1 MNTTKR
7 FTIRKKIIVLLTILV
22 LSTTVVFSTLFLT
35 DFNHLFSHHIYDEL
49 QNIADISAKAIHEK
63 INCTKTVLE
72 VLSRT
77 PELRLDS
84 LTPREK
90 AAIIDRELSF
100 HEHFIRFSFTSP
112 DGIGYCTE
120 GPSFD
125 ASHSEW
131 FTTAMSGTTF
141 VSEPYFAMMD
151 KKFICLFST
160 PVYDG
165 TKIIGVLAID
175 TPAES
180 LSALATSIAVGSTGY
195 CSMFGRDGTL
205 IADPDPKAVAVQE
218 NAITLAKKDASF
230 TDIGSFI
237 QTSLNATINTQLC
250 RYKGT
255 DYAIASA
262 IIPTSNWL
270 FTVRIP
276 QTEFF
281 SPIKSM
287 IKRAVY
293 AVFGIL
299 IIACILGIL
308 FTRRLTQS
316 VRHITA
322 ALKDIAKGEGDLTV
336 TLSVIGNDEIT
347 DIAYY
352 FNETIKKIRLV
363 ISAVMQSVDT
373 MQGAGEKLAA
383 NMTETAASVQQIDT
397 NLIGV
402 KQQALKQA
410 DSLTETLVT
419 VNQIL
424 QTIAKLH
431 DSIETQAT
439 SVTQSFKAIE
449 SMVADTTEI
458 TQTLDTSNGVVQDLA
473 SATAAGKDTLINS
486 NTTTQKIAEQSGSL
500 LEASNIIQ
508 HIARQTNLLAMNAA
522 IEAAHAGEAGK
533 GFAVVADE
541 IRKLAEESSVQGKNI
556 TETLKTFSSEIALLA
571 NSSKTVEEKFNTI
584 FSLAEYVNTSSNAIT
599 LSTRKQ
605 QNENNSLLA
614 TMRTINTVTTT
625 VQSDAQDVLD
635 DSKKIADEM
644 QKLNTLTSI
653 VSGNLQEIAA
663 GVSQIRNAVEEVN
676 DSTQQNKCSI
686 DKLVIVMKKFKI

>member
-7 FTIRKKIIVLLTILV
+7 FTIRKKIIVLLTTLV
-22 LSTTVVFSTLFLT
+22 LSTTAVLSTLFLT
-35 DFNHLFSHHIYDEL
+35 DFNYLFSHHIYNEL
-49 QNIADISAKAIHEK
+49 QTVADISAKAIHEK
-63 INCTKTVLE
+63 ISRTKAVLE

-77 PELRLDS
+77 PELRQDN

-90 AAIIDRELSF
+90 AAIIDKELPF
-100 HEHFIRFSFTSP
+100 HDNFIRFSFTPP

-125 ASHSEW
+125 ASRSEW
-131 FTTAMSGTTF
+131 FTTAMNGTTF

-151 KKFICLFST
+151 KQFICLFST

-165 TKIIGVLAID
+165 AKIIGVLAID

-180 LSALATSIAVGSTGY
+180 LSALATSIAIGKTGY

-205 IADPDPKAVAVQE
+205 IADPDSKAVEAQE
-218 NAITLAKKDASF
+218 NAITLAKTDVSF
-230 TDIGSFI
+230 TDMGTFI
-237 QTSLNATINTQLC
+237 QKSFNTSVNAQL
-250 RYKGT
+250 RHYKGT
-255 DYAIASA
+255 TYAIASA
-262 IIPTSNWL
+262 VIPASNWL
-270 FTVRIP
+270 FTVRMP

-281 SPIKSM
+281 SPIKAM
-287 IKRAVY
+287 IKRTVY
-293 AVFGIL
+293 VVLGIL
-299 IIACILGIL
+299 IIAFILGIL
-308 FTRRLTQS
+308 FTRRLTRS
-316 VRHITA
+316 LRHITA

-352 FNETIKKIRLV
+352 FNETIKKINLA
-363 ISAVMQSVDT
+363 ISAVMQSAET
-373 MQGAGEKLAA
+373 MQGASENLAA
-383 NMTETAASVQQIDT
+383 NMTETAAAVHQIDT

-402 KQQALKQA
+402 KQQALTQA
-410 DSLTETLVT
+410 DSLTETVFT
-419 VNQIL
+419 INQIL
-424 QTIAKLH
+424 QTITKLH
-431 DSIETQAT
+431 TSIATQAA

-449 SMVADTTEI
+449 SMVTNTTEI
-458 TQTLDTSNGVVQDLA
+458 TQTLDKSNGVIQDLA
-473 SATAAGKDTLINS
+473 SATAAGKETLINS

-522 IEAAHAGEAGK
+522 IEAAHAGEAGR

-556 TETLKTFSSEIALLA
+556 TETLKTFSNEITLLA
-571 NSSKTVEEKFNTI
+571 GSSKTVEEKFNTI
-584 FSLAEYVNTSSNAIT
+584 FSLSEYVNTSSNAIT

-605 QNENNSLLA
+605 QNESSDLLS

-625 VQSDAQDVLD
+625 VQGDAQGVLD
-635 DSKKIADEM
+635 GSKKIAQEM
-644 QKLNTLTSI
+644 QKLNTLTHV
-653 VSGNLQEIAA
+653 VSGSLQEIAA
-663 GVSQIRNAVEEVN
+663 GISQIRNAVEEVN

-686 DKLVIVMKKFKI
+686 DELVTVMKKFKI